1 MRSEST
7 AKRPRRRAVGRGLGI
22 AALAALV
29 GAVPAVGQRPAR
41 AGPVRITASGD
52 LLLHIKVVKAAEH
65 FGWNRTVESLQPLIR
80 PGEIA
85 FANLE
90 TPLVNDVNEVVT
102 GSPPV
107 LGAPSEAA
115 RALAAVGFD
124 VMGCANNHAYDQRA
138 IGLART
144 IDAVHE
150 SGMRC
155 VGAARTVDDAYEPT
169 IVMNNGRRVAFVG
182 ISHRLNRGPGTAEP
196 EAFVARMEE
205 SERVLRAI
213 AEARAA
219 ADLVV
224 LAVHWSHDFHD
235 HPSWFQR
242 RRAREWIAA
251 GVDLILGTGPHVLQT
266 VSRGESERGDAV
278 VAYSLGN
285 LLSNQ
290 GQRWEPRRSL
300 HPDAHPAVRLPETR
314 DGALLRVTFDW
325 RDGKLVAGPLEA
337 VPLWTLNNFWT
348 WWFDRDQPHD
358 IRVVP
363 LAAVPPAVRA
373 ARRGPIRAAL
383 GEAVTLVDP

>member
-1 MRSEST
+1 MNS
-7 AKRPRRRAVGRGLGI
+7 PHRRVFGRALGV

-29 GAVPAVGQRPAR
+29 LAVPARSQRSAASP
-41 AGPVRITASGD
+41 GPVRITASGD
-52 LLLHIKVVKAAEH
+52 LLLHIKVVEAAKH
-65 FGWNRTVESLQPLIR
+65 HGWARTMEALGPLIR
-80 PGEIA
+80 RDEIA

-90 TPLVNDVNEVVT
+90 TPLVNDVNEVMT

-107 LGAPSEAA
+107 LGAPSDAA
-115 RALAAVGFD
+115 RALADIGFD

-144 IDAVHE
+144 IRAVRAA
-150 SGMRC
+150 GMHC
-155 VGAARTVDDAYEPT
+155 VGAASTADEAYEPT
-169 IVMNNGRRVAFVG
+169 IVTRSGRRVAFVG
-182 ISHRLNRGPGTAEP
+182 ISHRLNRGPGTSEP

-205 SERVLRAI
+205 DERVLRAI
-213 AEARAA
+213 AEAREA

-242 RRAREWIAA
+242 RRARQWVAA

-300 HPDAHPAVRLPETR
+300 HPDAHPAVTLPATR

-325 RDGKLVAGPLEA
+325 HDGELVAGPLEA

-363 LAAVPPAVRA
+363 LAAVDPTVRAVRS
-373 ARRGPIRAAL
+373 GPIRAAL
-383 GEAVTLVDP
+383 GEAVTLVDR